1 MIDGEKLLLVD
12 DHVVIRTGL
21 KVLLSDL
28 YPFIE
33 IHEATDGESM
43 LQKLREHQFRLII
56 MDVQMPNTESI
67 STLTTVI
74 AKYPGASVLI
84 YSMCAETIYAK
95 RFIKAGAKGFLS
107 KEAPLSELKKAIHQ
121 VLNNKRYISEAV
133 VEMLTEDI
141 HQDKPSNPF
150 SILSPREFEI
160 VSMLLSGHTLSDI
173 SHTLNIQPSTVA
185 THKARVFEKLKVKNI
200 LELKDLATVYEFT

>member
-1 MIDGEKLLLVD
+1 MDPQKFLLVD

-21 KVLLSDL
+21 RVLLTDL
-28 YPFIE
+28 YPFAE

-43 LQKLREHQFRLII
+43 LKKLREHHFNLIV
-56 MDVQMPNTESI
+56 MDIQMPNTES
-67 STLTTVI
+67 TALMNTVI
-74 AKYPGASVLI
+74 TRYPNAAILV
-84 YSMCAETIYAK
+84 YSMSPEAIYAK

-121 VLNNKRYISEAV
+121 VLNNKKYLSEAMI
-133 VEMLTEDI
+133 EILTDEL

-150 SILSPREFEI
+150 SMLSPREFEI
-160 VSMLLSGHTLSDI
+160 VSMLLSGKTLSNI

-185 THKARVFEKLKVKNI
+185 THKARVFEKLNVKNI
-200 LELKDLATVYEFT
+200 LELKDLASVYEFS

>member
-1 MIDGEKLLLVD
+1 MDVDKFLLVD

-21 KVLLSDL
+21 RVLLADL
-28 YPFIE
+28 YPFAE

-43 LQKLREHQFRLII
+43 LKKLREHQFKLII
-56 MDVQMPNTESI
+56 MDIQMPNTES
-67 STLTTVI
+67 TALMNTVI
-74 AKYPGASVLI
+74 TRYPNASVLV
-84 YSMCAETIYAK
+84 YSMSSEAIYAK

-121 VLNNKRYISEAV
+121 VLSNKKYLSDTMIEI
-133 VEMLTEDI
+133 LTNEL

-150 SILSPREFEI
+150 SMLSPREFEI
-160 VSMLLSGHTLSDI
+160 VSMLLSGNTLSEI

-185 THKARVFEKLKVKNI
+185 THKARVFEKLNVKNI
-200 LELKDLATVYEFT
+200 LELKDLASVYEFS

>member
-1 MIDGEKLLLVD
+1 
-12 DHVVIRTGL
+12 
-21 KVLLSDL
+21 
-28 YPFIE
+28 
-33 IHEATDGESM
+33 
-43 LQKLREHQFRLII
+43 

-74 AKYPGASVLI
+74 TKYPGASVLI
-84 YSMCAETIYAK
+84 YSMCSETIYAK

-107 KEAPLSELKKAIHQ
+107 KEAPLSELKTAIHQ
-121 VLNNKRYISEAV
+121 DLNNKKYISEAV

-160 VSMLLSGHTLSDI
+160 VSMLLSGNTLSDI
-173 SHTLNIQPSTVA
+173 SHALNIQPSTVA

-200 LELKDLATVYEFT
+200 LELKDLATVYEFS

>member
-43 LQKLREHQFRLII
+43 LLKLREHQFRLII

-74 AKYPGASVLI
+74 TKYPGASVLI
-84 YSMCAETIYAK
+84 YSMCSETIYAK

-121 VLNNKRYISEAV
+121 VLNNKKYISEAV

-160 VSMLLSGHTLSDI
+160 VSMLLSGNTLSDI

-200 LELKDLATVYEFT
+200 LELKDLATVYEFS